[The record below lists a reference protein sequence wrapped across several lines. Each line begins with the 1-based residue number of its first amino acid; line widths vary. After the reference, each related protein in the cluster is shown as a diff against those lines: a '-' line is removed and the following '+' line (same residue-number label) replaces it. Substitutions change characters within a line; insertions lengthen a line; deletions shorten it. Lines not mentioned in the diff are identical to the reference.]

1 MSKKNKKVIPALD
14 QSDVQQN
21 AEIIEAET
29 EEKAVETSEVEV
41 SEKKKNVKDT
51 QVVDKKSK
59 KAKKEKKPSKLG
71 RKLKETGAELK
82 KVTWPTFPKVLKQ
95 TGVVLGVVV
104 FFGLVLFAFDYCL
117 NTAFK
122 ALNSQTLTASEI
134 WGTVGIVSAL
144 VIATVVGLTIWLV
157 KRRKGNK

>member
-1 MSKKNKKVIPALD
+1 MSKKNKNIIPALN
-14 QSDVQQN
+14 QSDAQQN
-21 AEIIEAET
+21 SEIIKAET
-29 EEKAVETSEVEV
+29 EEKAVETSEVIV
-41 SEKKKNVKDT
+41 SEKKKNVKEA
-51 QVVDKKSK
+51 QASDKKTK
-59 KAKKEKKPSKLG
+59 KVKKEKRQSKLG
-71 RKLKETGAELK
+71 KKLKETGAELK

-95 TGVVLGVVV
+95 TGIVLGVVI

-122 ALNSQTLTASEI
+122 ALNSQTLTAGEI

-144 VIATVVGLTIWLV
+144 VIASVIGLVIWLV